1 MSTSKELIKPDAS
14 KPLVKRAN
22 WLTVSDDM
30 QLVTIDNV
38 EDVDNPDG
46 TIDIK
51 TGKIK
56 KIVQVTCRRVIIKEN
71 LNSNHEK
78 VFDYHADKEELL
90 KQSYSTSSWYLLA
103 DFKKATHW
111 PKEGLF
117 YWVWKAP
124 APDGIRWQE
133 AE

>member
-22 WLTVSDDM
+22 WLTVSDDQ
-30 QLVTIDNV
+30 QLVTIDLV
-38 EDVDNPDG
+38 EEIDNPDG
-46 TIDIK
+46 TIDPK
-51 TGKIK
+51 TGNIK
-56 KIVQVTCRRVIIKEN
+56 KIVQITCRTVIIKRDGDN
-71 LNSNHEK
+71 
-78 VFDYHADKEELL
+78 FDYSANKEPLI
-90 KQSYSTSSWYLLA
+90 KQSTSTSSWYLLS

-117 YWVWKAP
+117 YWVWKAS
-124 APDGIRWQE
+124 DGIRWEE

>member
-30 QLVTIDNV
+30 QLVTIDIV
-38 EDVDNPDG
+38 EEIDNPDG

-56 KIVQVTCRRVIIKEN
+56 KIVQVTCRTVIIKRDGDN
-71 LNSNHEK
+71 
-78 VFDYHADKEELL
+78 FDYSSNKEPLI
-90 KQSYSTSSWYLLA
+90 KQSVSTSSWYLLS
-103 DFKKATHW
+103 DFKKASHW
-111 PKEGLF
+111 PKEGIM
-117 YWVWKAP
+117 YWVWKGSDK
-124 APDGIRWQE
+124 DGIRWE
-133 AE
+133 RA

>member
-30 QLVTIDNV
+30 QLVTIDIV
-38 EDVDNPDG
+38 EEIDNPDG
-46 TIDIK
+46 TIDPK

-56 KIVQVTCRRVIIKEN
+56 KIVQVTCRRVIIKKDLDE
-71 LNSNHEK
+71 
-78 VFDYHADKEELL
+78 FDYSADKQPLI
-90 KQSYSTSSWYLLA
+90 KQSTSTSSWYLLS
-103 DFKKATHW
+103 DFVKATHW

-117 YWVWKAP
+117 YWVWKAS
-124 APDGIRWQE
+124 DGIRWEQ

>member
-30 QLVTIDNV
+30 QLVTVDNV

-46 TIDIK
+46 TIDPQ
-51 TGKIK
+51 TGNIK
-56 KIVQVTCRRVIIKEN
+56 KIVEVTCRTVIIKRDKE
-71 LNSNHEK
+71 H
-78 VFDYHADKEELL
+78 FDYSADKEPLK